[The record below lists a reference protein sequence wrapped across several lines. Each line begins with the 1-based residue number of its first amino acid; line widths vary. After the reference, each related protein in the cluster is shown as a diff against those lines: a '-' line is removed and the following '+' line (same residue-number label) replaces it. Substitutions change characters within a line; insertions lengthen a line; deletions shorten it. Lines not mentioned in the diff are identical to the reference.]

1 MSFIIKVI
9 VPLIG
14 LIGWLGIF
22 LLFWVGTP

>member
-1 MSFIIKVI
+1 MNFIIKVI
-9 VPLIG
+9 IPMIG